1 MESVIEAL
9 FSYLTPV
16 TILVA
21 MFVPS
26 LWVAGAA
33 GVAVAMIGVLAF
45 TTGQPN
51 SSIVAGWM
59 ISQVAVALITNLI
72 RRKTR

>member
-1 MESVIEAL
+1 MDAVIEAL

-21 MFVPS
+21 LFVPS

-33 GVAVAMIGVLAF
+33 GIAVAMIGVLVF
-45 TTGQPN
+45 TPGEPN
-51 SSIVAGWM
+51 STNMAGWM
-59 ISQVAVALITNLI
+59 ISQVAVGLIANLI
-72 RRKTR
+72 RRKAR